1 MEGLGGLGIVIWGVG
16 QEGPL
21 IIKKIPGKRFCIPQ
35 CLRQV
40 TGGSVLCS
48 GIDRRFSQAT
58 ESRWGS
64 CSFKAHQRA
73 APGQQEDEP
82 THWSPGKLQLG

>member
-1 MEGLGGLGIVIWGVG
+1 MGWELRSRGIG
-16 QEGPL
+16 QEGLLVVKENPEE
-21 IIKKIPGKRFCIPQ
+21 RFCIPQ

-40 TGGSVLCS
+40 TGGSVPCS
-48 GIDRRFSQAT
+48 DTDRRFSQAT

-64 CSFKAHQRA
+64 SSFKAHQRA
-73 APGQQEDEP
+73 APGQQEDRH